1 VATRV
6 KIPSNKV
13 GEAELLCM
21 KHISPRLFYLHN
33 KRGGAGWIAKKDG
46 MDWFLEIENEKLA
59 TFILLKYS

>member
-1 VATRV
+1 
-6 KIPSNKV
+6 
-13 GEAELLCM
+13 M